1 MACGGCSKRN
11 NTRSVAGM
19 KDKDEVLGPY
29 KYMTDRQIKVR
40 LELYKKRYCQN
51 CENRYKCDITMYVE
65 CKKSKK

>member
-29 KYMTDRQIKVR
+29 KYMTERQKGGGDDAR
-40 LELYKKRYCQN
+40 
-51 CENRYKCDITMYVE
+51 
-65 CKKSKK
+65 